1 MSRRSGEKRMKGMG
15 RVVFI
20 AHLDAIRAELDAG
33 WPIKAVFQK
42 RADKLAISYAQFARY
57 VDKIVRG
64 NARGRAAPP
73 EQSPNRGQ
81 PPADPLQPPR
91 RKTDPFHH
99 SPVAREG
106 EIDDLLGPNFLKR
119 R

>member
-1 MSRRSGEKRMKGMG
+1 MSRRSDPKRMKGMG

-20 AHLDAIRAELDAG
+20 AHLDAIKAEIDAG

-42 RADKLAISYAQFARY
+42 RADKLAMSYAQFARY
-57 VDKIVRG
+57 VAKIVRG
-64 NARGRAAPP
+64 NTRGRAKPP
-73 EQSPNRGQ
+73 EQSPSPAQQ
-81 PPADPLQPPR
+81 PPDPLPPHRSKADPFR
-91 RKTDPFHH
+91 H

-106 EIDDLLGPNFLKR
+106 EIDDLLGPNFIKR